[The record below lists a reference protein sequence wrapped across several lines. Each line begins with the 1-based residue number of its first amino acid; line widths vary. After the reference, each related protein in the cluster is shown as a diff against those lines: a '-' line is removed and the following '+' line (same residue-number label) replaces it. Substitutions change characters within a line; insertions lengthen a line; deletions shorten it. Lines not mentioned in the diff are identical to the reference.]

1 MSVTVRMPYPGPDLK
16 FLPSRRFL
24 ELVGTSAVRGH
35 VVSRTGQHGFSL
47 LEALVCLALLSGT
60 GIAVAGAVA
69 SGAHAQA
76 MTVSR
81 ERLRSD
87 AVNVLDELRAS
98 TAYDPVALQ
107 KMSGKTTSS
116 TLDIT
121 APDGTKRAET
131 VSLHVAPHVDGAGF
145 AVAGSGYDATVT
157 VSDVTGASV
166 TEMRRLAY
174 EAPPPGSSVDD
185 KGLPVSGSGN
195 GNATQ
200 NHGGSVLR

>member
-1 MSVTVRMPYPGPDLK
+1 MTK
-16 FLPSRRFL
+16 
-24 ELVGTSAVRGH
+24 TSQR
-35 VVSRTGQHGFSL
+35 GFSL

-76 MTVSR
+76 LTVSR

-87 AVNVLDELRAS
+87 AANVLDELRAS
-98 TAYDPVALQ
+98 TAYDPVALK

-116 TLDIT
+116 TLEIA
-121 APDGTKRAET
+121 APDGVERAVT
-131 VSLHVAPHVDGAGF
+131 ISLRVAPHSDAAGF
-145 AVAGSGYDATVT
+145 ADAASGYDATVT

-166 TEMRRLAY
+166 TETRRLAY

-185 KGLPVSGSGN
+185 KGLPTPEGGQ
-195 GNATQ
+195 TPQ
-200 NHGGSVLR
+200 NQGGTMLR